1 MNSFTYRFTRQ
12 CMIPGII
19 LGVLSFIVPC
29 FLKSIGLIELDYNRM
44 AGILFFDVAPFLVVA
59 SIISVRIVRLS
70 RKNQPDVNSSIA
82 TLLCY
87 SAFALLYIMIWVW
100 IIQYNPQNGPF
111 VTDRVFAGIEIF
123 LGLSVCWLIY
133 WIVMLCKSVLCHVSR
148 AVCIKMLLRSA
159 DKAFILFAVFNVLPL
174 FIFLF
179 AWPLLIMLA
188 MKIALLFS

>member
-19 LGVLSFIVPC
+19 LGVLSCVILYV
-29 FLKSIGLIELDYNRM
+29 LKTLGLIEYDHSDVSGL
-44 AGILFFDVAPFLVVA
+44 LVFDVAPFLVVA
-59 SIISVRIVRLS
+59 SIISVRIVSLS

-87 SAFALLYIMIWVW
+87 SAFSLLYIMIWAW

-159 DKAFILFAVFNVLPL
+159 GKAFILFAVFNVLPL
-174 FIFLF
+174 FIFLLC
-179 AWPLLIMLA
+179 WPLLIIA
-188 MKIALLFS
+188 ACKIVSFFS